1 MMEIND
7 KIVCITPS
15 TLYATGL
22 NNVFHKFPDRSID
35 PGMEEQ
41 HAMSMT
47 VGIATEGY
55 YPIVATIG

>member
-1 MMEIND
+1 MYN
-7 KIVCITPS
+7 PS

-22 NNVFHKFPDRSID
+22 TNVFDKFPNRSID

-47 VGIATEGY
+47 VGIATEVLPY
-55 YPIVATIG
+55 SSISIYFPTKSV